1 MNTKKILSSFLMAAG
16 ALAIIATGALWNNFN
31 KVEATNTP
39 VPLGSVKVTGYAWSD
54 NIGWI
59 QFYPDLDGF
68 GGVFY
73 NTSTGQLSGYAWSD
87 NIGWIKF
94 DGLSSYLGSSPW
106 VAKADTS
113 SGLVS
118 GWARACAGTV
128 NGDCTSMTSR
138 TDGWDGWIKFDTG
151 KSNSVK
157 IDLTDSDARGE
168 FHGYAWGSDVVGW
181 ISFNCKEGAFDFS
194 GNIKNICGTSNYQ
207 VETAIPLSSS
217 FTFSLFS
224 GALSATTT
232 AGLSATSTVA
242 TLSLNGQTAGE
253 VLLSASAIT
262 GALTGVLTGAKAQF
276 SKDNGVTW
284 SDILTV
290 GKLTDTSASVKVR
303 VIKIPGT
310 TLKGSY
316 TVSLTAKD
324 QGLGGLEKPL
334 NITLN
339 VNKVTY
345 RWE

>member
-16 ALAIIATGALWNNFN
+16 ALAIISAGIFWNNFN
-31 KVEATNTP
+31 KVEATPTP
-39 VPLGSVKVTGYAWSD
+39 VPLGSVKVTSYAWSD

-59 QFYPDLDGF
+59 QFYPDF

-73 NTSTGQLSGYAWSD
+73 DTSTGQLSGYAWSD

-94 DGLSSYLGSSPW
+94 DGLSSYPAPGSDW
-106 VAKADTS
+106 VAKANTS
-113 SGLVS
+113 TGVFT

-128 NGDCTSMTSR
+128 PPGDCSSMASR
-138 TDGWDGWIKFDTG
+138 TDGWDGWIKFNNTG
-151 KSNSVK
+151 DGISNPVT
-157 IDLTDSDARGE
+157 IDLTDSDTRGE

-181 ISFNCKEGAFDFS
+181 ISFNCKEGSLSAGD
-194 GNIKNICGTSNYQ
+194 ICETSNYQ
-207 VETAIPLSSS
+207 VKADILPIVSD

-224 GALSATTT
+224 GTLSATTT

-242 TLSLNGQTAGE
+242 TLSLTGE
-253 VLLSASAIT
+253 TYGDVLLSAATIV
-262 GALTGVLTGAKAQF
+262 GLVQF

-284 SDILTV
+284 SDTLTV
-290 GKLTDTSASVKVR
+290 DKLTGVQVFVKVR
-303 VIKIPGT
+303 VINIPGT

-345 RWE
+345 RWEEF

>member
-31 KVEATNTP
+31 KVEATPTP

-73 NTSTGQLSGYAWSD
+73 DTSNGQLSGYAWSD

-94 DGLSSYLGSSPW
+94 DELSSYPAPGSDW
-106 VAKADTS
+106 VAKANTS

-128 NGDCTSMTSR
+128 PGDCTSMTSR
-138 TDGWDGWIKFDTG
+138 TDGWDGWIQFDTG
-151 KSNSVK
+151 KSNPVT
-157 IDLTDSDARGE
+157 IDLTNGEFRGE

-181 ISFNCKEGAFDFS
+181 ISFNCKEGSLSAGD
-194 GNIKNICGTSNYQ
+194 ICETSNYQ
-207 VETAIPLSSS
+207 VKADILHIVSD

-224 GALSATTT
+224 GTLSATTT

-242 TLSLNGQTAGE
+242 TLSLTGE
-253 VLLSASAIT
+253 TYGDVLLSAATIV
-262 GALTGVLTGAKAQF
+262 GLVQF

-284 SDILTV
+284 SDTLTV
-290 GKLTDTSASVKVR
+290 DKLTGV
-303 VIKIPGT
+303 
-310 TLKGSY
+310 
-316 TVSLTAKD
+316 
-324 QGLGGLEKPL
+324 QGIAPS
-334 NITLN
+334 NAI
-339 VNKVTY
+339 V
-345 RWE
+345 

>member
-1 MNTKKILSSFLMAAG
+1 M
-16 ALAIIATGALWNNFN
+16 AIISAGALWNNFN
-31 KVEATNTP
+31 KVEATPTP

-73 NTSTGQLSGYAWSD
+73 DTSNGQLSGYAWSD

-94 DGLSSYLGSSPW
+94 DELSSYPGSSPW

-138 TDGWDGWIKFDTG
+138 TDGWDGWIQFDTG
-151 KSNSVK
+151 QSNPVT
-157 IDLTDSDARGE
+157 IDLTNGEFRGE

-181 ISFNCKEGAFDFS
+181 ISFSCKEGKFDSF
-194 GNIKNICGTSNYQ
+194 GNKVSICPGDGEEVTSNYQ
-207 VETAIPLSSS
+207 VKAELSSVVTPNW
-217 FTFSLFS
+217 FFDTGS
-224 GALSATTT
+224 GFPLSATTT

-242 TLSLNGQTAGE
+242 TLSLNGQTAGN
-253 VLLSASAIT
+253 VYLSASAIS
-262 GALTGVLTGAKAQF
+262 GLPSAKVQF

-284 SDILTV
+284 SNTATV
-290 GKLTDTSASVKVR
+290 DKLIGAPVSVKVR
-303 VIKIPGT
+303 VINIPGGAV
-310 TLKGSY
+310 KGVY
-316 TVSLTAKD
+316 TATLTAQD
-324 QGLGGLEKPL
+324 LGLGGLEKKLYP
-334 NITLN
+334 TLS

-345 RWE
+345 RWEEF